1 MNAHIPTLE
10 QLKRAAQVAEQIAK
24 LEAEL
29 QAVLGGAKTRGRKP
43 GKAAKTEE
51 GADASEAAKPAKK
64 SRKKRARNMTP
75 EARARIAEA
84 QKARWAK
91 FRKDQKA

>member
-1 MNAHIPTLE
+1 MNSHIPTLE
-10 QLKRAAQVAEQIAK
+10 QLKRAAQLAEQIAK

-29 QAVLGGAKTRGRKP
+29 QAVLSGAKTRGRKP
-43 GKAAKTEE
+43 GKATKAEE
-51 GADASEAAKPAKK
+51 GVEAVKPEKK

-91 FRKDQKA
+91 FRKEQKA

>member
-1 MNAHIPTLE
+1 MSTHIPSLE

-29 QAVLGGAKTRGRKP
+29 QAVLGGGKTRGRKP

-51 GADASEAAKPAKK
+51 ASEAAKPAKK
-64 SRKKRARNMTP
+64 SRKKRARNISP

-91 FRKDQKA
+91 FRKEQKA

>member
-1 MNAHIPTLE
+1 MSTHIPSLE
-10 QLKRAAQVAEQIAK
+10 QLKRAAKVAEQIAK

-29 QAVLGGAKTRGRKP
+29 QSILSSGKPRGRK
-43 GKAAKTEE
+43 AASSPISVTTE
-51 GADASEAAKPAKK
+51 AKP
-64 SRKKRARNMTP
+64 RKKRARNISP

-91 FRKDQKA
+91 FRKEQKA

>member
-1 MNAHIPTLE
+1 MSQHIPTLE
-10 QLKRAAQVAEQIAK
+10 QLKRAAQIAEQIAK

-43 GKAAKTEE
+43 GKATKSSKATE
-51 GADASEAAKPAKK
+51 GSKPEKK

>member
-1 MNAHIPTLE
+1 MSQHIPTLE
-10 QLKRAAQVAEQIAK
+10 QLKRAAQLAEQIAK

-43 GKAAKTEE
+43 GKAAKSEEAAE
-51 GADASEAAKPAKK
+51 GAKPVKK
-64 SRKKRARNMTP
+64 ARKKRARNMTP

>member
-1 MNAHIPTLE
+1 MSQHIPTLE
-10 QLKRAAQVAEQIAK
+10 QLKRAAQIAEQIAK

-43 GKAAKTEE
+43 GKATKSAKATE
-51 GADASEAAKPAKK
+51 GSKPEKK

>member
-1 MNAHIPTLE
+1 MSQHIPTLE
-10 QLKRAAQVAEQIAK
+10 QLKRAAQLAEQIAK

-51 GADASEAAKPAKK
+51 AAEGAKPEKK
-64 SRKKRARNMTP
+64 ARKKRARNMTP

>member
-1 MNAHIPTLE
+1 MTPNIPTLE
-10 QLKRAAQVAEQIAK
+10 QLKRAAQLAEQIAK

-29 QAVLGGAKTRGRKP
+29 QALFGGTKTRGRKP
-43 GKAAKTEE
+43 GKAAKAETT
-51 GADASEAAKPAKK
+51 SEAVKPEKK
-64 SRKKRARNMTP
+64 PRKKRARNMTP

-91 FRKDQKA
+91 FRKEQKA

>member
-10 QLKRAAQVAEQIAK
+10 QLKRAAQLAEQIAK

-29 QAVLGGAKTRGRKP
+29 QAVLGGGKTRGRKP
-43 GKAAKTEE
+43 GKVAKTEE
-51 GADASEAAKPAKK
+51 ASEAVKPAKK